1 MEIGLGLGL
10 YTPGPHPNQVVK
22 TLVLARI
29 TPKSFRLLPGV
40 SQQEAAA
47 VLKDPSLTGSNV
59 YSPSEALVLRWLELH
74 WRREEVSVTRPHQ
87 QPDRLTSFEQLR
99 DGRVFDPNPNLDP
112 NPHPNPDSN
121 PHANPDSKPQ
131 TLARPQP

>member
-1 MEIGLGLGL
+1 M
-10 YTPGPHPNQVVK
+10 VK

-59 YSPSEALVLRWLELH
+59 YSPSEALVRYVSPASPLYLPCISPISNSPSEALVLRWF
-74 WRREEVSVTRPHQ
+74 T
-87 QPDRLTSFEQLR
+87 
-99 DGRVFDPNPNLDP
+99 DPNPNP
-112 NPHPNPDSN
+112 NPEP
-121 PHANPDSKPQ
+121 
-131 TLARPQP
+131 

>member
-1 MEIGLGLGL
+1 LEIGLGLGL
-10 YTPGPHPNQVVK
+10 HIPNPHPNQVVK

-59 YSPSEALVLRWLELH
+59 YSPSEALVRY
-74 WRREEVSVTRPHQ
+74 VSPASPLYLPCISPVSPLYLTRP
-87 QPDRLTSFEQLR
+87 PRRWCRAGSPTLTRTRTLN
-99 DGRVFDPNPNLDP
+99 PNPNP
-112 NPHPNPDSN
+112 NPNP
-121 PHANPDSKPQ
+121 
-131 TLARPQP
+131 T

>member
-10 YTPGPHPNQVVK
+10 YTRSPHPNQVVK

-59 YSPSEALVLRWLELH
+59 YSPSEALVRYVSPASPLYLPCISPISNSPSEALVLRWF
-74 WRREEVSVTRPHQ
+74 T
-87 QPDRLTSFEQLR
+87 
-99 DGRVFDPNPNLDP
+99 DPNPNP
-112 NPHPNPDSN
+112 NPEP
-121 PHANPDSKPQ
+121 
-131 TLARPQP
+131 

>member
-1 MEIGLGLGL
+1 MH
-10 YTPGPHPNQVVK
+10 TPNPHPNQVVK

-59 YSPSEALVLRWLELH
+59 YSPSEALVRYVSPASPLYLPCISPISNSPSEALVLRWF
-74 WRREEVSVTRPHQ
+74 T
-87 QPDRLTSFEQLR
+87 
-99 DGRVFDPNPNLDP
+99 DPNPNP
-112 NPHPNPDSN
+112 NPEP
-121 PHANPDSKPQ
+121 
-131 TLARPQP
+131 

>member
-10 YTPGPHPNQVVK
+10 YTPNPHPKQVVK

-59 YSPSEALVLRWLELH
+59 YSPSEARVLRWF
-74 WRREEVSVTRPHQ
+74 TN
-87 QPDRLTSFEQLR
+87 
-99 DGRVFDPNPNLDP
+99 PNPNP
-112 NPHPNPDSN
+112 NPEPEPE
-121 PHANPDSKPQ
+121 PEP
-131 TLARPQP
+131 

>member
-59 YSPSEALVLRWLELH
+59 YSPSEALVRYVSPVSPLYLRNISH
-74 WRREEVSVTRPHQ
+74 ISTRP
-87 QPDRLTSFEQLR
+87 PRRWCCAGSPTLTRTRTLN
-99 DGRVFDPNPNLDP
+99 PNPNP
-112 NPHPNPDSN
+112 NP
-121 PHANPDSKPQ
+121 
-131 TLARPQP
+131 T